1 MLSFARKRRL
11 FYLPRARTPQEL
23 EDTMTAVR
31 AATNARRLFII
42 SAQKVL
48 AVRGTANQIAIAE
61 RVINARR

>member
-1 MLSFARKRRL
+1 
-11 FYLPRARTPQEL
+11 
-23 EDTMTAVR
+23 MTAVR